1 MITIEKDFVLET
13 GYPLERLGR
22 QEDLLFFDIE
32 TTGFS
37 GDYSNLYLIGCTYYK
52 DGGWRLIQWFADTRA
67 CEAEVLENFFHFL
80 TSFKVLVHFNGDK
93 FDIPYLLKRCAALH
107 LPYNFDGLT
116 SIDIYKRVK
125 PYRRHLGLEN
135 LKQKT
140 IEAFLG
146 ISRED
151 LYNGGQLIEVYEEYL
166 RTGKQF
172 LLNLLLLHNEDD
184 LKGMPQLL
192 PILHYPDFFTQE
204 FSLLD
209 FFKSAGNSRTIH
221 LHLKGNNAAILPV
234 PLKAQTPSYGLF
246 ADGDRLELSIRLY
259 EGTLKYYYPNYKDY
273 YYLIYEDTAVHKSI
287 GEYVDKDAR
296 IKATKET
303 CYTKKS
309 GCFLP
314 QPSPLWTPDFK
325 NTCKDK
331 SCFFEFC
338 PGCFDESDK
347 LNTYVRQI
355 LDIVFSDPAKGRP
368 SKSRLP
374 K

>member
-1 MITIEKDFVLET
+1 MITIEKDFKLET
-13 GYPLERLGR
+13 SYPLERLGK

-52 DGGWRLIQWFADTRA
+52 DGNWRLVQWFADTKSS
-67 CEAEVLENFFHFL
+67 EKEVLEHFFHFL
-80 TSFKVLVHFNGDK
+80 TSFKILVHFNGDK
-93 FDIPYLLKRCAALH
+93 FDIPYLLKRCAALK
-107 LPYNFDGLT
+107 LPYNFDNIT
-116 SIDIYKRVK
+116 SIDIYKKIK

-135 LKQKT
+135 LKQKS

-146 ISRED
+146 IARED

-166 RTGKQF
+166 RTRQDF
-172 LLNLLLLHNEDD
+172 LFNLLLLHNEDD

-192 PILHYPDFFTQE
+192 PILFYPDFFTQS
-204 FSLLD
+204 FQMKD
-209 FFKSAGNSRTIH
+209 FFKSAGSTPAVH
-221 LHLKGNNAAILPV
+221 LLLQGEDSVCLPV
-234 PLKAQTPSYGLF
+234 PLNGSTTSYGF
-246 ADGDRLELSIRLY
+246 SAAKNRIDLSIRLY

-287 GEYVDKDAR
+287 GEYVDRDAR

-325 NTCKDK
+325 NTCRDK
-331 SCFFEFC
+331 TCFFEFC
-338 PGCFDESDK
+338 PGCFEEPDK

-355 LDIVFSDPAKGRP
+355 LDIVFSEP
-368 SKSRLP
+368 P
-374 K
+374 KARKTQSD